1 MKIIQLN
8 NYVKP
13 VIEEVKNKDW
23 VLNGK
28 NNDYFDYVKDRYIGS
43 PTNAAIIDTYRSLTF
58 GKGLAAKNAGRKP
71 LEWVKLLSI
80 LDKKD
85 LKKIVD
91 EFILQGNAA
100 FQVIQNNQGNEPA
113 KIKHIPVKTLAPQ
126 KANEDGEVDGYW
138 YCTSWKD
145 YRKSEFEPQY
155 FEKWTPETKAE
166 ISIVYINDC
175 ESDINYYS
183 LPKYQSGLQYAEME
197 EEVSNYYIN
206 HIKNGFSF
214 GYVVNMN
221 NGIPATE
228 EDRYE
233 IEQRIK
239 NQLTG
244 SSNAGKMVISF
255 NNGKEAEIT
264 IVPIVEN
271 SSHKQ
276 WETVNKEAE
285 EKLMRSHRVVSP
297 MLFGIKNNTGL
308 GNNADE
314 LDTALKLT
322 MDMVINPVQYFIL
335 DFIDPVLQAA
345 GVNLDLYFKP
355 INEDELRQETN
366 GVEVTDEEQAAK
378 EASYNG
384 AQVTSAL
391 EILTAVNEG
400 RMTEEQAVVFLVQML
415 QFDEDTARSLFKTKT
430 ATALSETEIDG
441 SKFLIDLGEDEPNAD
456 EWELITEEKIKGRP
470 LQDAALQLAALPSTP
485 RNKSDQDNDL
495 FKVRYVYA
503 GNKTG
508 QRQFCKDMLAAK
520 KVYRF
525 EDIDAAKNKIVQA
538 GMGPNGADTYDVWL
552 WKGGVNCKHFWERRV
567 YLRKNNKRISVN
579 EARRRILDLDPS
591 DRAEFRLPENDKK
604 VAKRP
609 HDMPRGGRLPK

>member
-13 VIEEVKNKDW
+13 VLEEVRGKEW

-58 GKGLAAKNAGRKP
+58 GKGLAAKNASKKP

-91 EFILQGNAA
+91 EFLLQGNAA
-100 FQVIQNNQGNEPA
+100 FQVIQNKQGNEPA

-126 KANEDGEVDGYW
+126 KANEDGEVEGYW

-145 YRKSEFEPQY
+145 YRKAEFEPQY
-155 FEKWTPETKAE
+155 VEKWTPDTKAA

-214 GYVVNMN
+214 GYIVNMN
-221 NGIPATE
+221 NGTLE
-228 EDRYE
+228 NE
-233 IEQRIK
+233 EQREEVRRRMK
-239 NQLTG
+239 HQLTG
-244 SSNAGKMVISF
+244 SSNAGKMVIQF
-255 NNGKEAEIT
+255 NDGKEAAST
-264 IVPIVEN
+264 IEPIIEN
-271 SSHKQ
+271 ASHKQ

-335 DFIDPVLQAA
+335 DFIEPVLQAA

-355 INEDELRQETN
+355 INE
-366 GVEVTDEEQAAK
+366 EEQ
-378 EASYNG
+378 
-384 AQVTSAL
+384 QQ
-391 EILTAVNEG
+391 
-400 RMTEEQAVVFLVQML
+400 EEPQQ
-415 QFDEDTARSLFKTKT
+415 T
-430 ATALSETEIDG
+430 ETEL
-441 SKFLIDLGEDEPNAD
+441 SKEEPNPSQFLIDLGEDEPNAD
-456 EWELITEEKIKGRP
+456 EWELITEETIKGRP

-485 RNKSDQDNDL
+485 RNKSEQDNGL

-503 GNKTG
+503 GNETG

>member
-28 NNDYFDYVKDRYIGS
+28 NNDYFDYVKYRYIGS

-58 GKGLAAKNAGRKP
+58 GKGLAAKNASRKP

-85 LKKIVD
+85 LKKVVE
-91 EFILQGNAA
+91 EFLLQGNAA
-100 FQVIQNNQGNEPA
+100 FQVIQNKQGNEPA

-126 KANEDGEVDGYW
+126 KANEDGEVEGYW

-145 YRKSEFEPQY
+145 YRKAEFEPQY
-155 FEKWTPETKAE
+155 FEKWTPDTKAA

-264 IVPIVEN
+264 IVPIVGN

-322 MDMVINPVQYFIL
+322 MDMVINPIQYFIL

-355 INEDELRQETN
+355 INEQEQQ
-366 GVEVTDEEQAAK
+366 EQA
-378 EASYNG
+378 
-384 AQVTSAL
+384 
-391 EILTAVNEG
+391 
-400 RMTEEQAVVFLVQML
+400 EEPQQAVT
-415 QFDEDTARSLFKTKT
+415 E
-430 ATALSETEIDG
+430 LSETEPNP
-441 SKFLIDLGEDEPNAD
+441 SQFLIDLGEEEPNAD
-456 EWELITEEKIKGRP
+456 EWELITEETIKGRP

>member
-13 VIEEVKNKDW
+13 VLEEVRGKEW

-58 GKGLAAKNAGRKP
+58 GKGLTAKNASRKP
-71 LEWVKLLSI
+71 LEWGKLLSI

-100 FQVIQNNQGNEPA
+100 FQVIQNKQGNEPA

-126 KANEDGEVDGYW
+126 KANEDGEVEGYW

-145 YRKSEFEPQY
+145 YRKAEFEPQF
-155 FEKWTPETKAE
+155 FEKWTPDTKSE

-183 LPKYQSGLQYAEME
+183 LPRYQSGLQYAEME

-228 EDRYE
+228 EDRHE

-255 NNGKEAEIT
+255 NNGKESEIT

-335 DFIDPVLQAA
+335 DFVEPVLQAA
-345 GVNLDLYFKP
+345 GVNLHLYFKP
-355 INEDELRQETN
+355 INE
-366 GVEVTDEEQAAK
+366 EEQK
-378 EASYNG
+378 EET
-384 AQVTSAL
+384 VT
-391 EILTAVNEG
+391 E
-400 RMTEEQAVVFLVQML
+400 
-415 QFDEDTARSLFKTKT
+415 
-430 ATALSETEIDG
+430 LSETEPNP
-441 SKFLIDLGEDEPNAD
+441 SQFLIDLGEDEPNED
-456 EWELITEEKIKGRP
+456 EWELITEEVINGRP

-485 RNKSDQDNDL
+485 KTKSEQDNEL
-495 FKVRYVYA
+495 FKIRYVYA
-503 GNKTG
+503 GNPKG

-520 KVYRF
+520 KVYRK
-525 EDIDAAKNKIVQA
+525 EDIDAASKKVIQKN
-538 GMGPNGADTYDVWL
+538 MGPRGSDTYDVWL

-579 EARRRILDLDPS
+579 QARRRILDLDPS

>member
-28 NNDYFDYVKDRYIGS
+28 NNDYFDYVKYRYIGS

-58 GKGLAAKNAGRKP
+58 GKGLAAKNASRKP

-85 LKKIVD
+85 LKKVVE
-91 EFILQGNAA
+91 EFLLQGNAA
-100 FQVIQNNQGNEPA
+100 FQVIQNKQGNEPA

-126 KANEDGEVDGYW
+126 KANEDGEVEGYW

-145 YRKSEFEPQY
+145 YRKAEFEPQY
-155 FEKWTPETKAE
+155 FEKWTPDTKAA

-228 EDRYE
+228 EERYE

-264 IVPIVEN
+264 IVPIVGN

-322 MDMVINPVQYFIL
+322 MDMVINPIQYFIL

-355 INEDELRQETN
+355 INEQEQQ
-366 GVEVTDEEQAAK
+366 EQA
-378 EASYNG
+378 
-384 AQVTSAL
+384 
-391 EILTAVNEG
+391 
-400 RMTEEQAVVFLVQML
+400 EEPQQAVT
-415 QFDEDTARSLFKTKT
+415 E
-430 ATALSETEIDG
+430 LSETEPNP
-441 SKFLIDLGEDEPNAD
+441 SQFLIDLGEEEPNAD
-456 EWELITEEKIKGRP
+456 EWELITEETIKGRP